1 MVVSMIDRNAF
12 KGAMAVSATLA
23 DLRGKEVDVNI
34 SAVLLN
40 SVDPH
45 RTTYQLLREAL
56 LGAQLPLMATEV
68 PMRADFQNAV
78 TAGVPLVS
86 AARRRTRA
94 RRRSAW
100 LRAS

>member
-1 MVVSMIDRNAF
+1 
-12 KGAMAVSATLA
+12 MAVSATLA
-23 DLRGKEVDVNI
+23 DLRRKDVDVQI

-56 LGAQLPLMATEV
+56 LGAQLPLMAAEI

-78 TAGVPLVS
+78 TAGIPLVYYAPS
-86 AARRRTRA
+86 HPGSEAIRVAARELMGIRA
-94 RRRSAW
+94 PLA
-100 LRAS
+100 RAA